1 MARKR
6 DKIRRAGMARVT
18 AETGKKFREVVEL
31 MGKLNRAERAL
42 RLAETDLDRMLGWRK
57 PWEGKPWTEFM
68 PLTVAERALLPDGL
82 TEKEYEREVERYRLF
97 QELLE
102 AAGMSLEEFDKMV
115 R

>member
-1 MARKR
+1 
-6 DKIRRAGMARVT
+6 
-18 AETGKKFREVVEL
+18 
-31 MGKLNRAERAL
+31 
-42 RLAETDLDRMLGWRK
+42 
-57 PWEGKPWTEFM
+57 M